1 MPNNQV
7 SASCDSTMNEKV
19 GVLLIKE
26 CILCSFSENDYV
38 LELVSYNDEFI
49 NTLAFYLFFGCF
61 ENYAGV
67 SASKKENIWST
78 EKSILKQSPL
88 PDTKHFQ

>member
-26 CILCSFSENDYV
+26 CIFCSFSENDYV
-38 LELVSYNDEFI
+38 LELVSYND
-49 NTLAFYLFFGCF
+49 
-61 ENYAGV
+61 
-67 SASKKENIWST
+67 
-78 EKSILKQSPL
+78 
-88 PDTKHFQ
+88 